1 MADPKNPPSF
11 KDAIADASQ
20 AIAGSIGS
28 PDYDPKFA
36 GMIMDVFHKFIVS
49 GGKPQ
54 GQGQSQPPGA
64 PGAAQPPAGGPGA
77 PSPNGPGASTS
88 PGANAGAGAP
98 GGVGGPTSDTGSAP
112 PGGGAQSPPNAPT
125 PGGMTQG
132 LSPSPDELRRV
143 LSDVAGK

>member
-11 KDAIADASQ
+11 HDAIADASQ
-20 AIAGSIGS
+20 AIAGSIGA

-36 GMIMDVFHKFIVS
+36 GMIMDVFHKFIT
-49 GGKPQ
+49 GGKQQ
-54 GQGQSQPPGA
+54 GQPPAG
-64 PGAAQPPAGGPGA
+64 GSAQPPAGGAPPDPSAGGSPPG
-77 PSPNGPGASTS
+77 
-88 PGANAGAGAP
+88 GAP
-98 GGVGGPTSDTGSAP
+98 GGVGGPTPDAGSAP
-112 PGGGAQSPPNAPT
+112 PGGGAQTPPAAPT